1 MATAMPPEADID
13 PPLRAAATFYPA
25 GERDHAL
32 LSRFAAELKD
42 AGVRVGGLVQ
52 EGLFDADGRKAGID
66 AIEIDT
72 GRRVPINRPTK
83 ADLMHHQCS
92 LNTQALAEATAAV
105 RRAVAERV
113 ELIVVEKFGEREQ
126 HGDGLADDIL
136 LAISEDIPTLIAVP
150 GGAAGA
156 WNDFSGGLAATLDY
170 DRDALMAWWTT
181 IRAATP

>member
-1 MATAMPPEADID
+1 MAVVMPPETDTASL
-13 PPLRAAATFYPA
+13 LRAAATFYPA

-32 LSRFAAELKD
+32 LGRFAGELKG

-66 AIEIDT
+66 AIELDT

-83 ADLMHHQCS
+83 AHLMHHECS
-92 LNTQALAEATAAV
+92 LDTQALAEATAAV
-105 RRAVAERV
+105 RRAVAERA
-113 ELIVVEKFGEREQ
+113 ELIVVEKFGEQEQ

-150 GGAAGA
+150 RGAAGI
-156 WNDFSGGLAATLDY
+156 WNQFSGGLAATLDY
-170 DRDALMAWWTT
+170 DRDALMAWWTA
-181 IRAATP
+181 IRAAAP